1 MDDVLP
7 GCISARRRIA
17 NNRRAPCRA
26 DNVVI
31 SAYGFQGPR
40 AFVISAAVTSGV
52 GGSEEG
58 RTTEEENSGRSCI
71 LLPLS
76 SIPTSS
82 LSRKGSVPALEGD
95 FHATP

>member
-40 AFVISAAVTSGV
+40 AFVISAAVTSASGV

-58 RTTEEENSGRSCI
+58 RTREEENSGRSCI

-82 LSRKGSVPALEGD
+82 LSRRMAFQS
-95 FHATP
+95 